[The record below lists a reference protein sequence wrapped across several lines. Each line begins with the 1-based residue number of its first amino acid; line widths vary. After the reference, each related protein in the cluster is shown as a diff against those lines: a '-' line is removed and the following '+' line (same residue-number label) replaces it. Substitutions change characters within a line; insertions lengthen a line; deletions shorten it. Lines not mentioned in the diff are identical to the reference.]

1 MKKQPW
7 ERLDD
12 AFAPTPQAF
21 HAQVE
26 RKLYQ
31 VTRGQAADKAPR
43 RGWRLAATLALLAAL
58 FCGTALALSRMGV
71 LDFLVGRVADGP
83 TRETLEGGVTLP
95 VAQSCESDRLVLS
108 VRDVYLDAERLA
120 VCVHIAPKDENA
132 YRLLSETDIG
142 ADGETFDRIWWN
154 GKIMTFEE
162 WLPKGKEMLVLSPR
176 WMEIGGQRLLSSY
189 DWVPEEQGETFLFEA
204 DLWELDDPAAALNA
218 DGTLTVRVLVSSRV
232 YGAEEADEAALTFT
246 VPAPDGFGKER

>member
-21 HAQVE
+21 HAQLE

-31 VTRGQAADKAPR
+31 VTREQAKQAPR
-43 RGWRLAATLALLAAL
+43 RGWRLGAALALLAAL
-58 FCGTALALSRMGV
+58 LCGTALALSRMGV
-71 LDFLVGRVADGP
+71 LDFLLGRVADGP
-83 TRETLEGGVTLP
+83 ARETLEQGVALP
-95 VAQSCESDRLVLS
+95 AAQSCESGMLVLS
-108 VRDVYLDAERLA
+108 VRDVYLDEERLA

-132 YRLLSETDIG
+132 YRLLSDTDIG
-142 ADGETFDRIWWN
+142 ADGESFDRIWWN

-162 WLPKGKEMLVLSPR
+162 WLPQDKEMLVLSPKR
-176 WMEIGGQRLLSSY
+176 MEIGGQRLPMSC

-204 DLWELDDPAAALNA
+204 PLWALDGAAALENA
-218 DGTLTVRVLVSSRV
+218 DGTLTVRVLVISRL
-232 YGAEEADEAALTFT
+232 YGASETDESALTFR
-246 VPAPDGFGKER
+246 VPVPDGFGKEL